1 MCADLTNLLTAAGT
15 IAAVVVA
22 LGIAVVPAMWRRH
35 KGRLISEKHAYLC
48 IHIIKQAVEKY
59 RFHNITRY
67 DITGD
72 GKFHFAYSLKEL
84 PIGVDI
90 DLGREIDNLLSA
102 IDSLRSKNQV
112 QVWKILRLLKLII
125 SGFPVE
131 EEQWNRLQGLLEDA
145 FKSLQQKWHIARQG
159 PA

>member
-1 MCADLTNLLTAAGT
+1 MCADLPDLLTAVGT

-22 LGIAVVPAMWRRH
+22 LGIAIVPAMWRRH
-35 KGRLISEKHAYLC
+35 KTRLISEKHSYLC
-48 IHIIKQAVEKY
+48 INIVNQAIEKY
-59 RFHNITRY
+59 RYHNITRY

-84 PIGVDI
+84 PISVDV
-90 DLGREIDNLLSA
+90 DLGREIDNLVSA
-102 IDSLRSKNQV
+102 IDSLSRKNQV

-131 EEQWNRLQGLLEDA
+131 EEQWNKLQGLLEEA
-145 FKSLQQKWHIARQG
+145 FKAFQEKRHIARQG